1 MIRSLRQIANDDNML
16 RQYQTNSKF
25 DIYNA
30 WQISK
35 SILFQMPTGTGKTR
49 LFVSIIKDIRK
60 ISVKKRLLPQ
70 PRILVLAHRTELIEQ
85 ITDTLQSK
93 YHITC
98 GIIKSGFI
106 ESQDEIVQ
114 VASVQSLS
122 RRLERWQNVPFQ
134 YIVIDEAHHALAK
147 TYKKICN
154 AFPDAYILGVTA
166 TPYRLSGEGFRKM
179 FGKLVTSMPVQKFIE
194 QGYLSAFKYYSI
206 PSNSKLQYDIDNIS
220 EYGADGDYL
229 ERVLCD
235 ICDNS
240 KIRAKLVKAY
250 NTYAKGK
257 KGIVY
262 TINKQHNR
270 SVAEQ
275 YRAEGLRVADIDS
288 DTPSEVRKKIVNDF
302 KNGKIDI
309 ICNVNIFSEGFD
321 CPDLEF
327 VQLARPTQSLSL
339 YLQQVGRA
347 LRISKNKSRAIILD
361 NVGVYNK
368 FGLPNQLI
376 DWHRYFNLSE
386 NSLTR
391 IISKSVTNNISNP
404 RKITE
409 RDEKM
414 ILIKETSQNTEDN
427 ANEKYSLLGTIHT
440 MEQYPIGFN
449 IDITKREFML
459 HFASSYESLDN
470 YICDMESEYAFDD
483 DGNIDEC
490 SHNGRALFY
499 TYKYEFNGKYGVCR
513 IKNTFNSLN
522 TIQENIASTKNAKF
536 ADYFDSVLE
545 PIYDKLAV
553 PNSSQ
558 FIIYCIEGK
567 YGVIDSNNN
576 VDLISCIYEEIEEY
590 QSIGYIVAKKGKY
603 GVIGYDG
610 EFSVPMIY
618 DDIIP
623 VDPIKKWYICHK
635 NGKYI
640 SLINSKEIHRMTDC
654 IGNISENYYISKFNI
669 NDCKNLIYAITNK
682 DGEILCP
689 TLADY
694 IFFTEN
700 KDEIC
705 FQYKSRCIFTDI
717 NLNFIRVEKGI
728 YRKTHLIP
736 DFYFPKRLKKQK
748 QIQEKKEQPKI
759 EKNAMI
765 VTTNVIEKTKLEKYK
780 TPQPSK
786 NRLDRIDK
794 LLDKL
799 ERRAQEKAEK
809 HNQSEII
816 DIKPNKKKRPRL
828 KTSDIE
834 SLKQNKHL
842 S

>member
-1 MIRSLRQIANDDNML
+1 
-16 RQYQTNSKF
+16 
-25 DIYNA
+25 
-30 WQISK
+30 
-35 SILFQMPTGTGKTR
+35 MPTGTGKTR

-60 ISVKKRLLPQ
+60 ISVEKRLLPQ

-85 ITDTLQSK
+85 IRDTLQSK

-98 GIIKSGFI
+98 GIIKSGYI
-106 ESQDEIVQ
+106 ESQDAIVQ

-262 TINKQHNR
+262 TINKQHNK

-288 DTPSEVRKKIVNDF
+288 DTPSDVRKKIVNDF

-347 LRISKNKSRAIILD
+347 LRTSKNKSRAIILD
-361 NVGVYNK
+361 NVGIYNK

-386 NSLTR
+386 NSLTK
-391 IISKSVTNNISNP
+391 IISKAITNNLSNP
-404 RKITE
+404 RKIKE
-409 RDEKM
+409 SDEEM
-414 ILIKETSQNTEDN
+414 LLIKETSQNTEDN

-459 HFASSYESLDN
+459 YFASSYESLDE

-499 TYKYEFNGKYGVCR
+499 TYKYEYNGKYGVCR

-522 TIQENIASTKNAKF
+522 TIEKNIASTENAKF
-536 ADYFDSVLE
+536 TDYFDSVLE

-576 VDLISCIYEEIEEY
+576 RDLISCIYEEIEEY

-610 EFSVPMIY
+610 EFSVPMKY
-618 DDIIP
+618 DGIFL
-623 VDPIKKWYICHK
+623 VDPLKKWYICLK
-635 NGKYI
+635 NGKLI

-654 IGNISENYYISKFNI
+654 VGNISENYYISKFNI

-717 NLNFIRVEKGI
+717 NLNFIRVEKGR
-728 YRKTHLIP
+728 YHKTHLIP

-748 QIQEKKEQPKI
+748 RIQEKKEQPKI
-759 EKNAMI
+759 EKNTKIA
-765 VTTNVIEKTKLEKYK
+765 TTNVIEKTKLEKYK

-786 NRLDRIDK
+786 KRLDRIDK

-799 ERRAQEKAEK
+799 ERRAQAKAEK

-834 SLKQNKHL
+834 RLKQNKDL
-842 S
+842 SEYEP

>member
-1 MIRSLRQIANDDNML
+1 ML
-16 RQYQTNSKF
+16 RQYQINSKF

-30 WQISK
+30 WQTSK

-60 ISVKKRLLPQ
+60 ISVEKRLLPQ

-166 TPYRLSGEGFRKM
+166 TPYRLSGESFRKM

-206 PSNSKLQYDIDNIS
+206 PSNSRLQYDIDNIS

-262 TINKQHNR
+262 TINKQHNK

-347 LRISKNKSRAIILD
+347 LRTSKNKSRAIILD
-361 NVGVYNK
+361 NVGIYNK

-386 NSLTR
+386 NSLTK
-391 IISKSVTNNISNP
+391 IISKAITNNLSNP
-404 RKITE
+404 RKIKE
-409 RDEKM
+409 SDEKM

-499 TYKYEFNGKYGVCR
+499 TYKYEYNGKYGVCR

-522 TIQENIASTKNAKF
+522 TIEANIASTKNAKF
-536 ADYFDSVLE
+536 TDYFDSVLE

-610 EFSVPMIY
+610 EFSVPMKY
-618 DDIIP
+618 DYIIP
-623 VDPIKKWYICHK
+623 IDPIKKWYICHK
-635 NGKYI
+635 NGKFI
-640 SLINSKEIHRMTDC
+640 SLINSKEIHRMTDYV
-654 IGNISENYYISKFNI
+654 GNISENYYISKFNI
-669 NDCKNLIYAITNK
+669 NDCNSLIYAITNK

-689 TLADY
+689 TFADY

-717 NLNFIRVEKGI
+717 NLNFIRVEKGQ

-748 QIQEKKEQPKI
+748 RIQEKKEQPKI
-759 EKNAMI
+759 EKNTKIA
-765 VTTNVIEKTKLEKYK
+765 TTNVIEKTKLEKYK

-786 NRLDRIDK
+786 KRLDRIDK

-799 ERRAQEKAEK
+799 ERRAQAKAEK

-834 SLKQNKHL
+834 RLKQNKDL
-842 S
+842 SEYEP